1 MTRRLDFGPILVTLG
16 ALLLLVSL
24 FLDWYGPLNA
34 WAAFEVV
41 DVLLA
46 TLAVIAVMTAAGTIA
61 PGLAYVERR
70 WLPLLV
76 LAVAVLVAA
85 EIIDPPPA
93 AADLEA
99 DTGAWLAF
107 AAAIS
112 MLVGAVLSLGRV
124 SLAIAIEGREVQRV
138 SAVDERQQ
146 TTEAGAVVPP
156 AGTAAAAEPT
166 APATAAERTT
176 PAAAAEPTART
187 TPAAAAEPT
196 APTTPADPAA
206 PRAEP

>member
-1 MTRRLDFGPILVTLG
+1 MSRRLEFGPILVTVG

-46 TLAVIAVMTAAGTIA
+46 ALAVIALVAAAGAIS

-70 WLPLLV
+70 WLPVLV
-76 LAVAVLVAA
+76 LAVAVLVSA

-93 AADLEA
+93 AAALQA

-107 AAAIS
+107 AAAMT
-112 MLVGAVLSLGRV
+112 MLVGAVLSLGRISV
-124 SLAIAIEGREVQRV
+124 AIAVEGREVQRV
-138 SAVDERQQ
+138 AAVDERQQ
-146 TTEAGAVVPP
+146 TTESGAVVAPP
-156 AGTAAAAEPT
+156 EPV
-166 APATAAERTT
+166 APA
-176 PAAAAEPTART
+176 PDG
-187 TPAAAAEPT
+187 T
-196 APTTPADPAA
+196 APTTPVEPVEPAAPAA
-206 PRAEP
+206 PRPRR

>member
-1 MTRRLDFGPILVTLG
+1 MTRRLEFGPILVTLG

-41 DVLLA
+41 DVILA
-46 TLAVIAVMTAAGTIA
+46 TLAVVAVVTAAGAIA
-61 PGLAYVERR
+61 PGMAYIERR
-70 WLPLLV
+70 WLPVLV

-93 AADLEA
+93 AADLSA

-107 AAAIS
+107 AGAMT
-112 MLVGAVLSLGRV
+112 MLVGAILSLGRISV
-124 SLAIAIEGREVQRV
+124 AIAVEGREVQRV

-146 TTEAGAVVPP
+146 TTESGAAVAPP
-156 AGTAAAAEPT
+156 AE
-166 APATAAERTT
+166 
-176 PAAAAEPTART
+176 PAAP
-187 TPAAAAEPT
+187 PT
-196 APTTPADPAA
+196 APTTPVDPV
-206 PRAEP
+206 EPGPGR

>member
-1 MTRRLDFGPILVTLG
+1 MTRRLEFGPILVTLG

-34 WAAFEVV
+34 WAAFEIV

-46 TLAVIAVMTAAGTIA
+46 VLAVVAVLTAAGTVS

-70 WLPLLV
+70 RLPLLV

-93 AADLEA
+93 AADLDA

-107 AAAIS
+107 AAAMA

-124 SLAIAIEGREVQRV
+124 SVAIAIEGREVQRV
-138 SAVDERQQ
+138 SAVDERQP
-146 TTEAGAVVPP
+146 TTESGAVATP
-156 AGTAAAAEPT
+156 AAAEPT
-166 APATAAERTT
+166 AHTA
-176 PAAAAEPTART
+176 
-187 TPAAAAEPT
+187 PT
-196 APTTPADPAA
+196 APVDPVDPA
-206 PRAEP
+206 PPGPER